1 MTNSVCVSSK
11 YCYISLLFFLNKL
24 LFQPYMYFSKYGLW
38 IITWNLLE
46 MKIFSAISTTYR
58 NSRARDSNSDDLSDH
73 VRSLTLWATREL
85 LEMHIFFDP
94 HPRSTKLEIPGMGP
108 AICVF
113 FFFLFLFTAIP
124 MAYGSSWARCQTGA
138 AAATYTTADTGSKPN
153 LWPMLQLEAMQILN
167 PLSKARNG
175 TYILRDTSQVL
186 NPLSHNGNSRLY
198 VSWSQVLSNISALGL
213 GSTQKSCWYN

>member
-1 MTNSVCVSSK
+1 MCLLSTA
-11 YCYISLLFFLNKL
+11 ISHFYFFLNKL

-94 HPRSTKLEIPGMGP
+94 HPRSTKLEIPGIGP

-113 FFFLFLFTAIP
+113 FFFSFSFYSYTHGIWKFQGQVSNWSCSCNLHHSRHWIQAKSVT
-124 MAYGSSWARCQTGA
+124 YA
-138 AAATYTTADTGSKPN
+138 AAWSNADP
-153 LWPMLQLEAMQILN
+153 
-167 PLSKARNG
+167 
-175 TYILRDTSQVL
+175 
-186 NPLSHNGNSRLY
+186 
-198 VSWSQVLSNISALGL
+198 
-213 GSTQKSCWYN
+213 